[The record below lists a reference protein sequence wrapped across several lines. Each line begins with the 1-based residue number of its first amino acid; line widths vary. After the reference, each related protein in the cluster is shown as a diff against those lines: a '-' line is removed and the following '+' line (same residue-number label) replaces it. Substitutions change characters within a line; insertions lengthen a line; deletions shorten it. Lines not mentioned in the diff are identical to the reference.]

1 MSEELILAGVAVVA
15 KVIKNELIRRQN
27 AKRKVHKRNVWVK
40 PWIGRRTDYGA
51 SNTLLKELK
60 NEDPA
65 AYRNILRI
73 TGKQFDEL
81 LGMVDKMLSKQD
93 TPMRMALPVTTKLE
107 ITLRYLATGDSLKSL
122 EYLFRVPETTISR
135 FLAHVLTAI
144 CCVLRPFI
152 EVSVNNLL

>member
-1 MSEELILAGVAVVA
+1 M
-15 KVIKNELIRRQN
+15 
-27 AKRKVHKRNVWVK
+27 WVK

-81 LGMVDKMLSKQD
+81 LGMVDEMVSKQ
-93 TPMRMALPVTTKLE
+93 
-107 ITLRYLATGDSLKSL
+107 
-122 EYLFRVPETTISR
+122 F
-135 FLAHVLTAI
+135 HV
-144 CCVLRPFI
+144 
-152 EVSVNNLL
+152 S

>member
-1 MSEELILAGVAVVA
+1 M
-15 KVIKNELIRRQN
+15 
-27 AKRKVHKRNVWVK
+27 VK

-60 NEDPA
+60 NKDPA

-81 LGMVDKMLSKQD
+81 LGMVDQMLSKQD
-93 TPMRMALPVTTKLE
+93 TTLRMVIPVTTKLE
-107 ITLRYLATGDSLKSL
+107 IILRYLATGDSFKSV

-135 FLAHVLTAI
+135 FLPHVLMAI
-144 CCVLRPFI
+144 CYVFDH
-152 EVSVNNLL
+152 